1 MNTTGDSNSASCSD
15 KRREAPSSPQMSRA
29 FTPFAAGDE
38 DVDGRAKTSGSDAV
52 LWTAKPGHDEIVR
65 RRVHRFVVAALA
77 ILVISG
83 AVAAWVVSLG
93 PLPLAQAREVS
104 TTILD
109 RNGKLLRA
117 YAMAD
122 GRWRL
127 PVDARAGVDPTYL
140 KLLLAYEDRRFRSHA
155 GVDPLALSRAALQF
169 LTRGHIVS
177 GGSTITMQLARLME
191 PRRARSV
198 YAKIRQIVR
207 AIEIERQM
215 SKQQILDLYLAMAP
229 FGGNLEGI
237 RAASIAYFGKEPKRL
252 SLAESALLVALP
264 QSPETRRLDR
274 YPEAARAA
282 RDRVLDRMVEDNVVS
297 AEDAVTAK
305 AAPVPRLRR
314 PMPILAPHSADQAMA
329 SVKDASVIE
338 LTLDS
343 SLQKSLEALARDRAI
358 ALGQNISV
366 AILAVDNASGDVL
379 ARVGSPDY
387 FDDRRAG
394 QIDMT
399 RAVRSPGSTLKPFI
413 YGLAF
418 EDGFVHP
425 ESLIDDRPIRFG
437 SYAPENFDMT
447 FQGTVPVRRALQM
460 SLNVPAVA
468 LLDRVGASRLSSRL
482 KQAGANLVLPKDEAP
497 GLAMGLGGVGITLQD
512 LVQLYSGLA
521 RLGNT
526 RPLREIAS
534 LRDDARD
541 PLRLLDQVAAWQVGN
556 VLLGTPPP
564 ENGVHNRIAFKT
576 GTSYGYRDAWSVG
589 FDGRI
594 TIGVW
599 VGRPDGAPAPGIVGR
614 TAAAPILF
622 DAFARTGKLP
632 TPLPKPP
639 KGSLVASNARLPLP
653 LRRYRPLGEL
663 VRTDGEQAPHI
674 QFPLNGSR
682 IDTTGADGAPFSAMP
697 VKVAGGVLPMTM
709 LVNGVSVGEFDGRRQ
724 RMIDPPGPGFARLTV
739 IDAKGAADTVVIRV
753 Q

>member
-1 MNTTGDSNSASCSD
+1 MTLAVAGLTLA
-15 KRREAPSSPQMSRA
+15 AM
-29 FTPFAAGDE
+29 FAA
-38 DVDGRAKTSGSDAV
+38 RIA
-52 LWTAKPGHDEIVR
+52 
-65 RRVHRFVVAALA
+65 
-77 ILVISG
+77 
-83 AVAAWVVSLG
+83 SLG
-93 PLPLAQAREVS
+93 PLPLEQAREVS
-104 TTILD
+104 TTIVD
-109 RNGKLLRA
+109 RHGKLLRA

-127 PVDARAGVDPTYL
+127 PVNPATDVDPTYL
-140 KLLLAYEDRRFRSHA
+140 KLLFAYEDHRFRSHA
-155 GVDPLALSRAALQF
+155 GVDPIALGRAAFQLV
-169 LTRGHIVS
+169 TRGHIVS

-191 PRRARSV
+191 PRRQRSIS
-198 YAKIRQIVR
+198 AKFRQIVR

-215 SKQQILDLYLAMAP
+215 NKDQILELYLAMAP
-229 FGGNLEGI
+229 FGGNLEGV

-252 SLAESALLVALP
+252 SLSEAALLVALP
-264 QSPETRRLDR
+264 QSPENRRLDR
-274 YPEAARAA
+274 YPDAARAA
-282 RDRVLDRMVEDNVVS
+282 RDRVLERMVEEGVVS
-297 AEDAVTAK
+297 DADAASAK
-305 AAPVPRLRR
+305 AAPVPKLRK
-314 PMPILAPHSADQAMA
+314 PMPILAPHSADQAMS
-329 SVKDASVIE
+329 SVKNNPVIA
-338 LTLDS
+338 LTLDAP
-343 SLQKSLEALARDRAI
+343 LQQALETLARDRAI
-358 ALGQNISV
+358 ALGPNISV

-394 QIDMT
+394 QVDMT

-447 FQGTVPVRRALQM
+447 FQGTVPVRKALQM
-460 SLNVPAVA
+460 SLNVPAIA

-482 KQAGANLVLPKDEAP
+482 RQAGANLELPKDEAP

-512 LVQLYSGLA
+512 LVMLYSGLA

-526 RPLREIAS
+526 RPLRELQSQREEAGE
-534 LRDDARD
+534 
-541 PLRLLDQVAAWQVGN
+541 PQRLLDQVAAWQVGN

-576 GTSYGYRDAWSVG
+576 GTSYGYRDAWSIG
-589 FDGRI
+589 FDGRV

-599 VGRPDGAPAPGIVGR
+599 VGRPDGAPALGIVGR

-632 TPLPKPP
+632 AALPKPP
-639 KGSLVASNARLPLP
+639 KGTLVASNAKLPLP
-653 LRRYRPLGEL
+653 LRRYRPLGDL
-663 VRTDGEQAPHI
+663 VRTDGERAPHI

-682 IDTTGADGAPFSAMP
+682 IDASGSDGASASPMP
-697 VKVAGGVLPMTM
+697 VKVAGGVLPITM
-709 LVNGVSVGEFDGRRQ
+709 LVNGVSVGELDGRRQ
-724 RMIDPPGPGFARLTV
+724 RLIDSPGPGFARLTV
-739 IDAKGAADTVVIRV
+739 IDAKGAADTVVVRI

>member
-1 MNTTGDSNSASCSD
+1 MSATMAIAPG
-15 KRREAPSSPQMSRA
+15 RRRRIKLVATASA
-29 FTPFAAGDE
+29 AAG
-38 DVDGRAKTSGSDAV
+38 
-52 LWTAKPGHDEIVR
+52 LI
-65 RRVHRFVVAALA
+65 F
-77 ILVISG
+77 
-83 AVAAWVVSLG
+83 AAWVVSLG
-93 PLPLAQAREVS
+93 PLPLAQARQVS
-104 TTILD
+104 TTIVD
-109 RNGKLLRA
+109 RDGRLLRA

-127 PVDARAGVDPTYL
+127 PVDARAGVDPGYL
-140 KLLLAYEDRRFRSHA
+140 KLLLAYEDRRFRAHA
-155 GVDPLALSRAALQF
+155 GVDPLALGRAALQ
-169 LTRGHIVS
+169 LVTRGHIVS
-177 GGSTITMQLARLME
+177 GGSTITMQLARLLE

-198 YAKIRQIVR
+198 HAKLRQMVR
-207 AIEIERQM
+207 ALEIERQLT
-215 SKQQILDLYLAMAP
+215 KDQILDLYLALAP
-229 FGGNLEGI
+229 YGGNLEGI

-274 YPEAARAA
+274 YPDAARAA
-282 RDRVLDRMVEDNVVS
+282 RDHVLDRMVEEGRVRE
-297 AEDAVTAK
+297 EDAVQAK
-305 AAPVPRLRR
+305 AAPVPRLRK
-314 PMPILAPHSADQAMA
+314 PMPILAPHSADQAVA
-329 SVKDASVIE
+329 TVKDAEVIR
-338 LTLDS
+338 LTLDA
-343 SLQKSLEALARDRAI
+343 SLQKALEALARDRAI
-358 ALGQNISV
+358 ALGPNISV
-366 AILAVDNASGDVL
+366 GIVAVDNASGEVL

-394 QIDMT
+394 QVDMT

-425 ESLIDDRPIRFG
+425 ESLIEDRPIRFG

-447 FQGTVPVRRALQM
+447 FQGTLPVRKALQL
-460 SLNVPAVA
+460 SLNVPAIA

-482 KQAGANLVLPKDEAP
+482 KQAGVSLVLPKDEAP
-497 GLAMGLGGVGITLQD
+497 GLAMGLGGVGVTLQD
-512 LVQLYSGLA
+512 LVQLYCGLA

-534 LRDDARD
+534 DAPRDSQ
-541 PLRLLDQVAAWQVGN
+541 RLMEEVAAWQVGN
-556 VLLGTPPP
+556 VLMGTPPP
-564 ENGVHNRIAFKT
+564 ENAPHNRIAFKT

-589 FDGRI
+589 FDGRM

-599 VGRPDGAPAPGIVGR
+599 VGRPDGAPVPGLAGR

-632 TPLPKPP
+632 VPLPKPP
-639 KGSLVASNARLPLP
+639 KGALVASNARLPLP
-653 LRRYRPLGEL
+653 LRRFRPAGEL
-663 VRTDGEQAPHI
+663 VRSGGELAPHF

-682 IDTTGADGAPFSAMP
+682 IDVAGSGGGQPSAMP

-709 LVNGVSVGEFDGRRQ
+709 LVNGVSVGEIDGRRQ
-724 RMIDPPGPGFARLTV
+724 RLVDPPGPGFARLTV
-739 IDAKGAADTVVIRV
+739 IDATGAADTVVIRI

>member
-1 MNTTGDSNSASCSD
+1 MSDEPRQQPQSSCPGIAARGTASLPLSC
-15 KRREAPSSPQMSRA
+15 
-29 FTPFAAGDE
+29 AGASGSEKE
-38 DVDGRAKTSGSDAV
+38 DVDGRG
-52 LWTAKPGHDEIVR
+52 KPGHDGGGGGR
-65 RRVHRFVVAALA
+65 RIIRLSAFLTVAVVA
-77 ILVISG
+77 ISS
-83 AVAAWVVSLG
+83 AFAAWVVSLG
-93 PLPLAQAREVS
+93 PLPLEQARQVS
-104 TTILD
+104 TTVVD
-109 RNGKLLRA
+109 RNGRLLRA

-127 PVDARAGVDPTYL
+127 PVDAKTGVDPGYL

-155 GVDPLALSRAALQF
+155 GVDPLALGRAAFQF
-169 LTRGHIVS
+169 VTRGHIVS
-177 GGSTITMQLARLME
+177 GGSTVTMQLARLME
-191 PRRARSV
+191 PRRERSLS
-198 YAKIRQIVR
+198 AKLRQMVR
-207 AIEIERQM
+207 AIEIERQL
-215 SKQQILDLYLAMAP
+215 SKDQILDLYLALAP
-229 FGGNLEGI
+229 YGGNLEGI

-264 QSPETRRLDR
+264 QSPENRRLDR
-274 YPEAARAA
+274 YPDVAHAA
-282 RDRVLDRMVEDNVVS
+282 RDRVLDRMVEEGQVS
-297 AEDAVTAK
+297 EEDAAQARAV
-305 AAPVPRLRR
+305 PVPRLRK
-314 PMPILAPHSADQAMA
+314 PMPILAPHSSDQAIA
-329 SVKDASVIE
+329 TVKDVPVIR

-343 SLQKSLEALARDRAI
+343 SLQKNLETLARDRAI
-358 ALGQNISV
+358 ALGPTISV
-366 AILAVDNASGDVL
+366 AIVAVDNESGDVL

-394 QIDMT
+394 QVDMT

-447 FQGTVPVRRALQM
+447 FQGTVPVRKALQM
-460 SLNVPAVA
+460 SLNVPAIA

-512 LVQLYSGLA
+512 LVQLYGGLA

-526 RPLREIAS
+526 RPLREIIRAN
-534 LRDDARD
+534 DDARD
-541 PLRLLDQVAAWQVGN
+541 SLRLMDPVAAWQVGN
-556 VLLGTPPP
+556 VLIGTPPP
-564 ENGVHNRIAFKT
+564 ENAVHNRIAFKT

-622 DAFARTGKLP
+622 DAFARTGKMP
-632 TPLPKPP
+632 VPLPKPP
-639 KGSLVASNARLPLP
+639 KGTLVASNAKLPLP
-653 LRRYRPLGEL
+653 LRRFRPVGEL
-663 VRTDGEQAPHI
+663 VRSGGEQAPHI

-682 IDTTGADGAPFSAMP
+682 IDAAGSDGAPYSAMP

-709 LVNGVSVGEFDGRRQ
+709 LVNGVSVGEIDGRRQ
-724 RMIDPPGPGFARLTV
+724 RLVDPPGPGFTRLTV
-739 IDAKGAADTVVIRV
+739 IDATGAADTVVVRI

>member
-1 MNTTGDSNSASCSD
+1 MSASTAITPVAHQE
-15 KRREAPSSPQMSRA
+15 RRWRRIKLAGVVSA
-29 FTPFAAGDE
+29 AAG
-38 DVDGRAKTSGSDAV
+38 
-52 LWTAKPGHDEIVR
+52 LIM
-65 RRVHRFVVAALA
+65 VAAF
-77 ILVISG
+77 
-83 AVAAWVVSLG
+83 AVWVVSLG
-93 PLPLAQAREVS
+93 PLPLAQARQVS
-104 TTILD
+104 TTIVD

-127 PVDARAGVDPTYL
+127 PVDAKTNVDPGYL

-155 GVDPLALSRAALQF
+155 GVDPFALGRAAFQLVS
-169 LTRGHIVS
+169 RGHIVS

-191 PRRARSV
+191 PRRERSV
-198 YAKIRQIVR
+198 YAKLRQMVR
-207 AIEIERQM
+207 AVEIERQLT
-215 SKQQILDLYLAMAP
+215 KDQILDLYLALAP
-229 FGGNLEGI
+229 YGGNLEGI

-252 SLAESALLVALP
+252 SLAEAALLVALP

-274 YPEAARAA
+274 YPDVAHAA
-282 RDRVLDRMVEDNVVS
+282 RDRVLDRMVEDGRVS
-297 AEDAVTAK
+297 AEDAAQAK
-305 AAPVPRLRR
+305 AVPVPRLRK
-314 PMPILAPHSADQAMA
+314 PLPILAPHSADQAVA
-329 SVKDASVIE
+329 IVKDAPVIK

-343 SLQKSLEALARDRAI
+343 GLQKNLESLARDRAI
-358 ALGQNISV
+358 ALGPNISV
-366 AILAVDNASGDVL
+366 AIIAVDNESGDVL

-387 FDDRRAG
+387 FDERRAG
-394 QIDMT
+394 QVDMT

-447 FQGTVPVRRALQM
+447 FQGTVPVRKALQM
-460 SLNVPAVA
+460 SLNVPAIA

-512 LVQLYSGLA
+512 LVQLYAGLA
-521 RLGNT
+521 RLGST
-526 RPLREIAS
+526 RPLREIMNVSDGARES
-534 LRDDARD
+534 LRLMD
-541 PLRLLDQVAAWQVGN
+541 PVSAWQVGN
-556 VLLGTPPP
+556 VLIGTPPP
-564 ENGVHNRIAFKT
+564 ENAVHNRIAFKT

-589 FDGRI
+589 FDGRT

-622 DAFARTGKLP
+622 DAFARTRKLP
-632 TPLPKPP
+632 APLPKPP
-639 KGSLVASNARLPLP
+639 KGTLVASNAKLPLP
-653 LRRYRPLGEL
+653 LRRFRPVGEL
-663 VRTDGEQAPHI
+663 VRTGGEQAPHI

-682 IDTTGADGAPFSAMP
+682 IDAAGSDGTALSAMP

-709 LVNGVSVGEFDGRRQ
+709 LVNGISVGEIDGRRH
-724 RMIDPPGPGFARLTV
+724 RLVDPPGPGFTRLTV
-739 IDAKGAADTVVIRV
+739 IDATGAADTVVVRI

>member
-1 MNTTGDSNSASCSD
+1 
-15 KRREAPSSPQMSRA
+15 
-29 FTPFAAGDE
+29 
-38 DVDGRAKTSGSDAV
+38 VDGRDIWREDGASRP
-52 LWTAKPGHDEIVR
+52 LPGHDSVGKRRAVR
-65 RRVHRFVVAALA
+65 VAAIAFAIVSSVSLA
-77 ILVISG
+77 IG
-83 AVAAWVVSLG
+83 AWVISLG
-93 PLPLAQAREVS
+93 PLPLAQTRQIS
-104 TTILD
+104 TTIVD

-127 PVDARAGVDPTYL
+127 PVDAKTGVDPGYL

-155 GVDPLALSRAALQF
+155 GVDPLALGRAAFQLV
-169 LTRGHIVS
+169 TRGHIVS

-191 PRRARSV
+191 PRRERSV
-198 YAKIRQIVR
+198 YAKLRQMVR
-207 AIEIERQM
+207 ALEIERQLN
-215 SKQQILDLYLAMAP
+215 KDQILDLYLALAP
-229 FGGNLEGI
+229 FGGNLEGV

-264 QSPETRRLDR
+264 QSPETRRVDR
-274 YPEAARAA
+274 YPDVARAA
-282 RDRVLDRMVEDNVVS
+282 RDRILDRMVEDGRVPE
-297 AEDAVTAK
+297 EDAAQAK
-305 AAPVPRLRR
+305 ATPVPRLRK
-314 PMPILAPHSADQAMA
+314 PMPILAPHSADQAIA
-329 SVKDASVIE
+329 TVKDAPVIA

-343 SLQKSLEALARDRAI
+343 SLQKVLEALARDRAV
-358 ALGQNISV
+358 ALGPNISV
-366 AILAVDNASGDVL
+366 AIIAVDNESGDVL
-379 ARVGSPDY
+379 ARIGSPDY

-394 QIDMT
+394 QVDMT

-447 FQGTVPVRRALQM
+447 FQGTVPVRKALQL
-460 SLNVPAVA
+460 SLNVPAIA

-497 GLAMGLGGVGITLQD
+497 GLAMGLGGVGVTLQD

-521 RLGNT
+521 RLGST
-526 RPLREIAS
+526 RPLREIAK
-534 LRDDARD
+534 DEQRD
-541 PLRLLDQVAAWQVGN
+541 PLRLMDQVAAWQVGN
-556 VLLGTPPP
+556 VLIGTPPP
-564 ENGVHNRIAFKT
+564 ENAAHNRIAFKT

-599 VGRPDGAPAPGIVGR
+599 VGRPDGAPVPGLVGR

-632 TPLPKPP
+632 AALPKPP
-639 KGSLVASNARLPLP
+639 KGALVASNAKLPLP
-653 LRRYRPLGEL
+653 LRRFRPVGEL
-663 VRTDGEQAPHI
+663 VRTGGEQAPHI

-682 IDTTGADGAPFSAMP
+682 IDVAGSGGAQFSAMP

-709 LVNGVSVGEFDGRRQ
+709 LVNGVSVGEIDGRRQ
-724 RMIDPPGPGFARLTV
+724 RLVDPPGPGFARLTV
-739 IDAKGAADTVVIRV
+739 IDATGAADTVVIRI

>member
-1 MNTTGDSNSASCSD
+1 MSATAAIAPAS
-15 KRREAPSSPQMSRA
+15 RRWSRA
-29 FTPFAAGDE
+29 RLAAAG
-38 DVDGRAKTSGSDAV
+38 S
-52 LWTAKPGHDEIVR
+52 
-65 RRVHRFVVAALA
+65 VAACL
-77 ILVISG
+77 ILTATFV
-83 AVAAWVVSLG
+83 AWVVSLG

-104 TTILD
+104 TAIVD

-127 PVDARAGVDPTYL
+127 PVDAKTGVDPGYL
-140 KLLLAYEDRRFRSHA
+140 KLLLAYEDRRFRIHA
-155 GVDPLALSRAALQF
+155 GVDPFALARAAFQL
-169 LTRGHIVS
+169 LIRGHIVS

-191 PRRARSV
+191 PRRERSV
-198 YAKIRQIVR
+198 YAKLRQMVR
-207 AIEIERQM
+207 ALEIERQM
-215 SKQQILDLYLAMAP
+215 NKDQILDLYLSMAP
-229 FGGNLEGI
+229 FGGNLEGV
-237 RAASIAYFGKEPKRL
+237 RAASIAYLGKEPKRL
-252 SLAESALLVALP
+252 SLAEAALLVALP

-274 YPEAARAA
+274 YPDAARVA
-282 RDRVLDRMVEDNVVS
+282 RDRVLDRMVEDGQIS
-297 AEDAVTAK
+297 EEDAVAAK
-305 AAPVPRLRR
+305 VLPVPRLRK
-314 PMPILAPHSADQAMA
+314 PMPILAPHAADQAMA
-329 SVKDASVIE
+329 IMKDASVIA
-338 LTLDS
+338 LTLDAA
-343 SLQKSLEALARDRAI
+343 LQKVLEMLARDRAI
-358 ALGQNISV
+358 ALGPNISV
-366 AILAVDNASGDVL
+366 AIIAVDNASGDVL

-394 QIDMT
+394 QVDMT

-447 FQGTVPVRRALQM
+447 FQGTVPVRKALQM

-482 KQAGANLVLPKDEAP
+482 KQAGVNLVLPKDEAP

-526 RPLREIAS
+526 RPLREIVS
-534 LRDDARD
+534 LRDDTRD
-541 PLRLLDQVAAWQVGN
+541 NLRLLDQVAAWQVGN
-556 VLLGTPPP
+556 VLMGTPPP

-576 GTSYGYRDAWSVG
+576 GTSYGYRDAWSIG

-639 KGSLVASNARLPLP
+639 KGTLIASNAKLPLP
-653 LRRYRPLGEL
+653 LRRYRGLGEL
-663 VRTDGEQAPHI
+663 VRTDGEQAPRI

-682 IDTTGADGAPFSAMP
+682 IDVTGADGAQFSSMP

-709 LVNGVSVGEFDGRRQ
+709 LVNGVSVGEIDGRRQ
-724 RMIDPPGPGFARLTV
+724 RLIDPPGPGFARLTV
-739 IDAKGAADTVVIRV
+739 IDAKGAADTVVIRI

>member
-1 MNTTGDSNSASCSD
+1 MSASIAIAPAA
-15 KRREAPSSPQMSRA
+15 RRTR
-29 FTPFAAGDE
+29 
-38 DVDGRAKTSGSDAV
+38 R
-52 LWTAKPGHDEIVR
+52 W
-65 RRVHRFVVAALA
+65 RRVKLAGIALA
-77 ILVISG
+77 AIGLML
-83 AVAAWVVSLG
+83 AMALAAWTVSLG
-93 PLPLAQAREVS
+93 PLPLTQARQAS
-104 TTILD
+104 TTIVD

-117 YAMAD
+117 YAMSD

-127 PVDARAGVDPTYL
+127 PVDASTAVDPSYL
-140 KLLLAYEDRRFRSHA
+140 KLLLGYEDRRFRSHA
-155 GVDPLALSRAALQF
+155 GIDPLALGRAALQ
-169 LTRGHIVS
+169 LVTRGHIVS

-191 PRRARSV
+191 PRRERSV
-198 YAKIRQIVR
+198 YAKLRQLVR
-207 AIEIERQM
+207 ALEIERRL
-215 SKQQILDLYLAMAP
+215 SKDQILNLYLALAP
-229 FGGNLEGI
+229 YGGNLEGI

-264 QSPETRRLDR
+264 QSPENRRLDR
-274 YPEAARAA
+274 YPEAARIA
-282 RDRVLDRMVEDNVVS
+282 RDRVLDRMVEEGRVPE
-297 AEDAVTAK
+297 ADAIQAK
-305 AAPVPRLRR
+305 AVPVPRLRK
-314 PMPILAPHSADQAMA
+314 PIPILAPHSADRAIA
-329 SVKDASVIE
+329 VVKDVPVIS

-343 SLQKSLEALARDRAI
+343 SLQKLLEALARDRAV
-358 ALGQNISV
+358 ALGPDISV
-366 AILAVDNASGDVL
+366 AIIAVDNESGDVL

-394 QIDMT
+394 QVDMS

-437 SYAPENFDMT
+437 SYAPQDFDMT
-447 FQGTVPVRRALQM
+447 FQGTVPVRKALQL
-460 SLNVPAVA
+460 SLNVPAIA

-482 KQAGANLVLPKDEAP
+482 KQAGANLVLPKDEVP

-521 RLGNT
+521 RLGSA
-526 RPLREIAS
+526 RPLREIANTKDDERDS
-534 LRDDARD
+534 LR
-541 PLRLLDQVAAWQVGN
+541 LMDQVAAWQVGN
-556 VLLGTPPP
+556 VLIGTPPP
-564 ENGVHNRIAFKT
+564 ENAPHNRIAFKT

-589 FDGRI
+589 FDGRM

-599 VGRPDGAPAPGIVGR
+599 VGRPDGAPVPGLVGR

-632 TPLPKPP
+632 APLPRPP
-639 KGSLVASNARLPLP
+639 KGVLMASNAKLPLP
-653 LRRYRPLGEL
+653 LRRFRPLGEL
-663 VRTDGEQAPHI
+663 VRTGSEQAPHI

-682 IDTTGADGAPFSAMP
+682 IDVTNSGGAQFSGMP

-709 LVNGVSVGEFDGRRQ
+709 LVNGAAVGEIDSRRQ
-724 RMIDPPGPGFARLTV
+724 RLVDSPGPGFARLTV
-739 IDAKGAADTVVIRV
+739 IDATGAADTVVVRI